1 MPQVDLPNHFSSIR
15 ASKSALLDWLRYV
28 ISRKMLEEIAANDY
42 GRQISDHVSALERQL
57 SDTPIEGLL
66 DWCPREVLELERWNE
81 PEMTTQPATSATE
94 YQHRKRLLACT
105 ILLQAGGSIGRAT
118 NSEEEFFLETS
129 ASTLIQ
135 LTRSAFFLG
144 HEALAL
150 TVSFL
155 LWLYETVRYPRLRP
169 FIAFCTFLLWLE
181 DGGARYGC
189 EAIRKTWQWVV
200 EEELSYRQEC
210 PWEIESERWL
220 VGISSYENAAK
231 HRPRWFNTAKQILQK
246 DTACADEKKKILNWM
261 DLSSKS

>member
-1 MPQVDLPNHFSSIR
+1 MPQVDLPNHFSSMR
-15 ASKSALLDWLRYV
+15 ASESALLHWLKYL

-57 SDTPIEGLL
+57 SDKPITGLL

-81 PEMTTQPATSATE
+81 PEATIQPPAYDTS

-105 ILLQAGGSIGRAT
+105 ILLQSGGSIGRAT
-118 NSEEEFFLETS
+118 NSEEEFFLDTS
-129 ASTLIQ
+129 ASTVLQ
-135 LTRSAFFLG
+135 LTRSAVFLG
-144 HEALAL
+144 DKAPAL
-150 TVSFL
+150 TLNFL

-181 DGGARYGC
+181 DGGAHDGC
-189 EAIRKTWQWVV
+189 EAIRKTWQWVL

-220 VGISSYENAAK
+220 VGISSYENVAT
-231 HRPRWFNTAKQILQK
+231 RRLRWLSTAKQILQK
-246 DTACADEKKKILNWM
+246 ETACEDETKEILDWI
-261 DLSSKS
+261 DLSSKR